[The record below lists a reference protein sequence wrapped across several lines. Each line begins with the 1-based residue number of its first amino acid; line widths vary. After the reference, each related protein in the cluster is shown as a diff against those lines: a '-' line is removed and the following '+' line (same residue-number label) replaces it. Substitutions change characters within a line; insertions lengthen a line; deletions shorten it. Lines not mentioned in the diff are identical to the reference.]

1 MMRDVDREP
10 HAVNQHT
17 TRPTSRHLILASS
30 SPRRRQLLTDAGY
43 RFEID
48 PSGIDEPEPVA
59 GESAPAYVA
68 RLAWEKAFA
77 VAQRRKDGL
86 ILGAD
91 TTCDVEGLILTKPV
105 DRADAERMVRA
116 QEGRDIEVLT
126 GLVLYDPILESW
138 IGALDRSICR
148 FHAFSDEERTAY
160 LDAGTWEGKAGAYGV
175 QDDDSVVT
183 VVSGSWTNVVG
194 LPMERLED
202 LLRRFPEFPDIK
214 A

>member
-1 MMRDVDREP
+1 MGRSNP
-10 HAVNQHT
+10 
-17 TRPTSRHLILASS
+17 HLILASS

-43 RFEID
+43 SFEVD
-48 PSGIDEPEPVA
+48 PSGIDEPEPFP
-59 GESAPAYVA
+59 GESASGYVA

-77 VAQRRKDGL
+77 VAQRRGSGL

-91 TTCDVEGLILTKPV
+91 TTCDVEGLILTKPI
-105 DRADAERMVRA
+105 DRVDAERMVRA

-126 GLVLYDPILESW
+126 GLVLLDARRETW
-138 IGALDRSICR
+138 IGALDRSVCR
-148 FHAFSDEERTAY
+148 FRVFTESEREAY
-160 LDAGTWEGKAGAYGV
+160 LDSGTWEGKAGAYGV
-175 QDDDSVVT
+175 QDNDPVVT

-202 LLRRFPEFPDIK
+202 VLHRFAFAHPP